1 MPLDL
6 PQAVRRDDVDAD
18 RRRARTR
25 VLQEVAAAPGRDPAA
40 TLPGLGGLSRLL
52 RGLDANFRFTTA
64 ELGRVKQPVK
74 YLPVWKLEGGWR
86 PAQLVRL
93 LPQQKAAIEQGK
105 PVDTTRLPKHL
116 PDRVVLLLG
125 QEDLFPYRIE
135 YRRQV
140 DKKEAGEG
148 EETRSLVTM
157 ELYEVNL
164 NAPPSRRDSST
175 IPAAW
180 SRKTRRKVFCS
191 RWAEVSEASR
201 VDRRAIGRP
210 SPPGEGTSYRQFAI
224 VQFNSQ
230 SRRRPAWRL
239 EPTDGRAERISSC
252 RPPLPRAPA
261 QRRRRGPQA

>member
-1 MPLDL
+1 MIRLELSTQIGDQVSSFL
-6 PQAVRRDDVDAD
+6 QVCDGKCLWTYRKLFDETTLTRVDAVRAM
-18 RRRARTR
+18 R
-25 VLQEVAAAPGRDPAA
+25 VLQAMAAAPGRDPAA

-52 RGLDANFRFTTA
+52 RGLDANFCFTTA

-105 PVDTTRLPKHL
+105 PVDTTRLSKHL

-140 DKKEAGEG
+140 DKKEASEG

-164 NAPPSRRDSST
+164 NALAEP
-175 IPAAW
+175 
-180 SRKTRRKVFCS
+180 TRFLYNPGS
-191 RWAEVSEASR
+191 MEPEDQTESFLLSLGGEVSEALR
-201 VDRRAIGRP
+201 VDRRVASRP
-210 SPPGEGTSYRQFAI
+210 LSLRE
-224 VQFNSQ
+224 
-230 SRRRPAWRL
+230 
-239 EPTDGRAERISSC
+239 
-252 RPPLPRAPA
+252 
-261 QRRRRGPQA
+261 RGPHIGNLQ